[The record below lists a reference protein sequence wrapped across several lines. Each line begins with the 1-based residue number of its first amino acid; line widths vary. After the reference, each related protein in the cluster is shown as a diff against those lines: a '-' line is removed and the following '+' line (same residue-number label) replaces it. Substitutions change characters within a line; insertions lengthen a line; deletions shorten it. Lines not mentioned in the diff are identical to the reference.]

1 MSYFQKNVFFS
12 FKLFL
17 ISVLPFVMLSSWEFA
32 NKRSTFGSGCHCLGF
47 LWLPSVCLGED
58 HNYGTCICMYI
69 RVCFFKDFLLYIFW
83 CDELFL
89 RVLNQE
95 WLIWLTA
102 RKDPD
107 NGIRIWENMRESCIH
122 FFPYTSFHICTLY
135 ILYILHHMIHACFF
149 PCYVFCILRLS
160 DSPNNFLWLITH
172 LSGRSWSSIPS
183 SAGSLPRWPAR
194 CGACHFSDFD
204 APGHSLN
211 SRLDIDISDMS
222 GWGHSSLAGEHDLPA
237 LQAKSLALFVTTVW
251 GKCILQTP
259 FAPVL

>member
-122 FFPYTSFHICTLY
+122 FFPYTSFHICTFH
-135 ILYILHHMIHACFF
+135 IIWSMHVFSHVMSFAFCACLTA
-149 PCYVFCILRLS
+149 PTIFC
-160 DSPNNFLWLITH
+160 DSSPTCQEEADRASRHPLEACRDDPP
-172 LSGRSWSSIPS
+172 G
-183 SAGSLPRWPAR
+183 AEPAI
-194 CGACHFSDFD
+194 S
-204 APGHSLN
+204 PTLT
-211 SRLDIDISDMS
+211 RLDIR
-222 GWGHSSLAGEHDLPA
+222 
-237 LQAKSLALFVTTVW
+237 
-251 GKCILQTP
+251 
-259 FAPVL
+259 